1 MIDTIITMCCFLVG
15 CWHQQLGVPGHSA
28 QLRVG
33 LTLGNPL
40 LVWFSKDTNKPPAFE
55 KPFLRVSFLY
65 FVSSANVAWVSA
77 SSLSSLAFCSAMLAF
92 SCRRV
97 AMNLPFLQLPSCSGT
112 LIEHFLEPSLGFT
125 ISLGKPSH
133 KKGQRAC
140 HCTRGCH

>member
-1 MIDTIITMCCFLVG
+1 MCCFPS
-15 CWHQQLGVPGHSA
+15 WLGGPGHRA

-33 LTLGNPL
+33 LKLGNLL

-55 KPFLRVSFLY
+55 KRPLLRPKRASFLY

-97 AMNLPFLQLPSCSGT
+97 TMNLQFLQLPSCSGT

-125 ISLGKPSH
+125 ISETITQKGTKGVSLH
-133 KKGQRAC
+133 KGVPLNLEKFKA
-140 HCTRGCH
+140 